1 MITDINL
8 LIDDFSAFI
17 SDKGLVPKQQV
28 GYYEKWL
35 RDYAYFVKNNRIS
48 SRSESV
54 VRFIAHLENGV
65 WEDWQITQAE
75 RAVNIFYANFV
86 DRDKTSEV
94 VLSLTDSESLDK
106 MVELLRLRHYALRT
120 EQTYLKWGRSYF
132 HYCGNHNCSPSL
144 SSSVKDFLT
153 HLALDRHVAGPTQNQ
168 AFNAILFL
176 FRSVY
181 GHDLNDIADTVR
193 AKQKKRLPVV
203 FSEDE
208 VKRIFRKGRLGDR
221 EDLILQ
227 LIYGAGLRTSE
238 LCRLRVKDVDFDN
251 GCLRICSGKGD
262 KDRVTLLPESLCD
275 RLRAQIEKVR
285 GIHAADL
292 EAGFGAVFLPFALA
306 RKYPKAAKEISWQWV
321 FPANSIS
328 TDPRSGKRRR
338 HHISD
343 KIASRGLK
351 VALKKT
357 GIEKQ
362 ATVHSLRH
370 SFATHLLLHGTDLRE
385 IQELLGHKSVE
396 TTMIYTHVV
405 RDLRPKLKSPLD
417 RLK

>member
-1 MITDINL
+1 MFTDINL

-17 SDKGLVPKQQV
+17 SDKGLVPEQQV
-28 GYYEKWL
+28 GFYEKWL
-35 RDYAYFVKNNRIS
+35 RDYAYFVKNNKIR
-48 SRSESV
+48 SRSESL
-54 VRFIAHLENGV
+54 VRFIAHLEGGD
-65 WEDWQITQAE
+65 WEDWQLTQAE

-86 DRDKTSEV
+86 NRDKTSEV
-94 VLSLTDSESLDK
+94 VLSLSDEESLNK

-132 HYCGNHNCSPSL
+132 HYCSEYGCVPSL
-144 SSSVKDFLT
+144 SSSVKAFLT
-153 HLALDRHVAGPTQNQ
+153 HLALDRHVAGATQNQ

-181 GHDLNDIADTVR
+181 GHNLSDIADTVR
-193 AKQKKRLPVV
+193 AKKKKRLPVV

-208 VKRIFRKGRLGDR
+208 IKRIFRKGRLGDK
-221 EDLILQ
+221 EELILR

-238 LCRLRVKDVDFDN
+238 LCRLRVKDVDFEN

-262 KDRVTLLPESLCD
+262 KDRVTLLPESLYD
-275 RLRAQIEKVR
+275 RLKMQIEKVR
-285 GIHAADL
+285 GIHAEDL
-292 EAGFGAVFLPFALA
+292 MAGFGSVFLPFALG
-306 RKYPKAAKEISWQWV
+306 RKYPKAAMELSWQWV

-328 TDPRSGKRRR
+328 TDPRSGLRRR

-351 VALKKT
+351 LAMKKA
-357 GIEKQ
+357 GIEKH

-405 RDLRPKLKSPLD
+405 RDFRPKLKSPLD
-417 RLK
+417 RL